1 MKTDLN
7 LKMRIPLP
15 RLKMRKTYTQK
26 MTGTI
31 ITRCSSAEESKPHY
45 LQRDVL

>member
-7 LKMRIPLP
+7 LKMRIPL
-15 RLKMRKTYTQK
+15 KMRNTYTQK
-26 MTGTI
+26 MTGMI

>member
-15 RLKMRKTYTQK
+15 RLKMRNTK

-31 ITRCSSAEESKPHY
+31 ITRCSSAEESKPHC